1 MPGDTFDRAFSTMF
15 GLTIYIVVMAVLL
28 AGALR

>member
-1 MPGDTFDRAFSTMF
+1 MPGDAFDRAFSTMF
-15 GLTIYIVVMAVLL
+15 GLTVYVVVMIVLL